1 LRRRAARLAA
11 RTAAKLAGLAG
22 LVIAVAATPALGCG
36 HCVEDR
42 IAAVYDHGAIARALE
57 QHHRIAFFS
66 IEGPLTAGKEPQRAI
81 AGALR
86 SMKGVDAASLR
97 VSAESAALSLSYDGK
112 LTSSNRIA
120 DVLNR
125 KLAAH
130 GLSVSTIE
138 LDAKPQRQ

>member
-1 LRRRAARLAA
+1 LRRRAVRFAA
-11 RTAAKLAGLAG
+11 RTAAELAGLAG
-22 LVIAVAATPALGCG
+22 LAIAGTATQALGCG

-66 IEGPLTAGKEPQRAI
+66 IEGPLTAGQEPQRAI

-97 VSAESAALSLSYDGK
+97 VSVESAALSLSYDGK
-112 LTSSNRIA
+112 LTSSSRIVDA
-120 DVLNR
+120 LNR

-130 GLSVSTIE
+130 GLSVSPIG